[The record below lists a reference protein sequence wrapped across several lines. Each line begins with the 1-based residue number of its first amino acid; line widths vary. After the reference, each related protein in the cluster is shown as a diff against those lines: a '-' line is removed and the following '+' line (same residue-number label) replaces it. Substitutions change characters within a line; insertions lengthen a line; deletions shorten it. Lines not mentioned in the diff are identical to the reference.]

1 MKVYKCDIEDHYPQ
15 RTLVVKYKD
24 NLFKSTMTSYANKN
38 IQNESIVF
46 AAGTEYLRGRV
57 PPSTQVRSTCTLNL
71 MRHPSFRGAKNC

>member
-1 MKVYKCDIEDHYPQ
+1 MKVYKCDVEDHYPQ

-57 PPSTQVRSTCTLNL
+57 PPSTQVRSTC
-71 MRHPSFRGAKNC
+71 MRILYVDLKN